1 MRTIY
6 KYILKKHCSKT
17 YAEIC
22 WKDVPQTNANSITVC
37 KPLLGSCFFSKCF
50 VATYCLQLKWQE
62 AWVVSRMH
70 RKLPAKYAR
79 NFCFRTKNHKI
90 RIWSHNNQK
99 FFYKYDHIWQKQG
112 LVWQENISQK
122 LVRFSPNYI
131 FTIKDHVSNQTKL
144 LVPTFC
150 MFYHLEPHVQHVR
163 KINRTSDHTWRSCRM
178 YMHVCVWHM

>member
-1 MRTIY
+1 MLTCIKKTLNSANGNIYETHVHDMRTIY

-90 RIWSHNNQK
+90 RIWSHNNQI
-99 FFYKYDHIWQKQG
+99 FFTNMIIFDKNKVLFDKKIYHKNWYVFHQTT
-112 LVWQENISQK
+112 
-122 LVRFSPNYI
+122 FSPLR
-131 FTIKDHVSNQTKL
+131 TTCPTKL
-144 LVPTFC
+144 NF
-150 MFYHLEPHVQHVR
+150 
-163 KINRTSDHTWRSCRM
+163 
-178 YMHVCVWHM
+178 